1 MMKLKINKSA
11 KEGFEKMLK
20 SFPFTE
26 RYKSL
31 IEKELN
37 CSWEEVV
44 CLGVHPDNEKS
55 DEEGWNIDSF
65 FPREIQPHTELISK
79 DYHTEDF
86 TFGQVIR
93 LKQGDASFVAD
104 ENASPWTVYANPKQI
119 QIL

>member
-1 MMKLKINKSA
+1 MMKLKINKEA
-11 KEGFEKMLK
+11 KNDFEEILK

-37 CSWEEVV
+37 CPWEEVV
-44 CLGVHPDNEKS
+44 CLDVHPDNKRS

-65 FPREIQPHTELISK
+65 FPKGIQPHTELISN
-79 DYHTEDF
+79 DYQTEDF

-93 LKQGDASFVAD
+93 LKQSDAIFIAD
-104 ENASPWTVYANPKQI
+104 ENASPWRVYANKNKI
-119 QIL
+119 ELI

>member
-1 MMKLKINKSA
+1 MMKLKINKA
-11 KEGFEKMLK
+11 TKDDFEEMLK

-44 CLGVHPDNEKS
+44 CLDVHPDNEKS

-65 FPREIQPHTELISK
+65 FPRGVQL
-79 DYHTEDF
+79 HTEDF

-93 LKQGDASFVAD
+93 LKQGDVVFIAD
-104 ENASPWTVYANPKQI
+104 ENASPWTVYANPKTI
-119 QIL
+119 EVW